1 MLKRLHVRNFTVFEE
16 ADFEFS
22 PGLNVV
28 VGTNGTGKSHVLK
41 LGYAVEMAR
50 TAVSKAQSASQQ
62 SFDSFG
68 AVVAWGAGLYD
79 ICKIFQAEQSG
90 NLIRR
95 DAEIDGAVI
104 EVNFFTDSGQSLK
117 FEILPKGKGNEHT
130 SSIKLGE
137 GNTPVSNTKK
147 SVDPVFIPAKE
158 ILTMMPDIIGVGDE
172 FPYLLDST
180 YTGLARKLTI
190 RPRSEIPTYAQPVI
204 DALGDTMRGTIH
216 TENGR
221 FYLRSAQGELF
232 EIGLVAEGFRKIG
245 TLSYLLVNGSLT
257 PETTL
262 FWDEPEANLNPA
274 LLRQLAAL
282 LVQLA
287 AQGFQIILATH
298 SLFLLKE
305 FHILAQQQPQAQVRY
320 FGLSAAPG
328 EATRVATADNLE
340 LLPDIVALDAEL
352 AQSDRFLHVLNQEDA
367 GV

>member
-41 LGYAVEMAR
+41 LGYIAARVTARIINDDILALGPENWRSYLAQRLKDVLQPVEVGKLVRWNAEHSAAYV
-50 TAVSKAQSASQQ
+50 TAEFESTLSENLSFNFSSSAKKNSA
-62 SFDSFG
+62 DS
-68 AVVAWGAGLYD
+68 D
-79 ICKIFQAEQSG
+79 KIINVDDF
-90 NLIRR
+90 
-95 DAEIDGAVI
+95 
-104 EVNFFTDSGQSLK
+104 
-117 FEILPKGKGNEHT
+117 PKETTIHRA
-130 SSIKLGE
+130 
-137 GNTPVSNTKK
+137 
-147 SVDPVFIPAKE
+147 VFIPPKE
-158 ILTMMPDIIGVGDE
+158 VLTLAWITDIYEKRILPIDDTYPA
-172 FPYLLDST
+172 LLDLLKERPLRKPGETATQAMNILEQIVGGRTEIEGERYYVTSE
-180 YTGLARKLTI
+180 ARK
-190 RPRSEIPTYAQPVI
+190 
-204 DALGDTMRGTIH
+204 
-216 TENGR
+216 TEVN
-221 FYLRSAQGELF
+221 L
-232 EIGLVAEGFRKIG
+232 IAEGVRKFAI
-245 TLSYLLVNGSLT
+245 LEKLLRNGVLI
-257 PETTL
+257 PQNPL

-298 SLFLLKE
+298 SLFLMKE
-305 FHILAQQQPQAQVRY
+305 FHILAQQEPKAQVRY